1 MTKVSAAII
10 TFNEEI
16 IIEKTLS
23 KLDWCDEIVIIDS
36 GSTDKTI
43 EICKKYNCNIYHN
56 EFKGFGQQKQIAL
69 DKCKNNWVLS
79 IDADEVLSDALRE
92 ELINTFK
99 SDKIKYNGFYL
110 PFATNYLG
118 KTLKFCGLRHEKHL
132 RLINKNHAHFTTP
145 KVHESII
152 VKGDVSK
159 MKNKVIH
166 YTYRSISHHLSK
178 MNAYTDNA
186 ALEYFKKNKKISK
199 FKTIIKFPVSFVN
212 VYFIKGGI
220 FDGYQ
225 GFMWSLFS
233 AFYTS
238 LKYAKLI
245 EKKEQ

>member
-118 KTLKFCGLRHEKHL
+118 KTLKFCGLRREKHL

-152 VKGDVSK
+152 VEGDVSK